1 MESRTPS
8 RSPERRGALAP
19 RARRLCG
26 SFGAAVLLVP
36 LLAACGEP
44 STRDL
49 CTQYDGLTAAAEE
62 LRAVDPAT
70 ADVEELQAAADD
82 VSVALDQFQAVSEGR
97 FDDVITQMRDRV
109 NDVRQA
115 AVAGAEAVEAARPLI
130 EEDLAEVRSAWSLIQ
145 DRIETQ
151 CPAE

>member
-26 SFGAAVLLVP
+26 SFGAVLLLVP
-36 LLAACGEP
+36 LLAGCGES

-130 EEDLAEVRSAWSLIQ
+130 EEDLAEVRSAWSLIR

>member
-26 SFGAAVLLVP
+26 SFGAVLLLVP
-36 LLAACGEP
+36 LLAGCGES

-130 EEDLAEVRSAWSLIQ
+130 EEDLAEVRSAWSLIR

-151 CPAE
+151 CRAV

>member
-26 SFGAAVLLVP
+26 SFGAVLLLVP

-70 ADVEELQAAADD
+70 ADVEELRAAADD